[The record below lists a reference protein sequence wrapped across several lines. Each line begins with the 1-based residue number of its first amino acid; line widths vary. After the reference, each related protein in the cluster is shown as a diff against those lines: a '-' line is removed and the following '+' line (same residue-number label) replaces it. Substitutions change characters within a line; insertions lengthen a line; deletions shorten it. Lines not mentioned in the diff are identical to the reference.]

1 MERRG
6 DLFEGLPPPK
16 AFGVAMTECMDLK
29 QIKSAHLIG
38 VGGINMSAVAKILLA
53 AGIKVSG
60 SDLVANDQTK
70 ILTERGADIKI
81 SEDSANIPEGCEL
94 VIVTSAAP
102 VTNKERIAAA
112 QRKIPEMTNF
122 AFLSQWFADYKT
134 IVIAGTHGKSTTTA
148 MLGLMMEKA
157 GLDPTVVVGSKVPG
171 FSDGNL
177 RLGKSD
183 LFVIEGD
190 EYAHHFLEFHPYG
203 LILNNLELDHTDV
216 FGDIESLLVS
226 FHEMVGKVKE
236 GGIIVANTSDSK
248 ITSIL
253 ETEMPTLLARNVRVV
268 RLGEGEDA
276 WKLESKQVDLKR
288 EVTLSKDQITYRF
301 NLAIPGHFNAMNAA
315 AAALM
320 TQGLGG
326 KYEAIAASIQEF
338 KGIWRRFEFLGEKNG
353 ALVYSDYG
361 HHPTAVE
368 ATLKAARESFQ
379 DKRLV
384 LCFQP
389 HHRSRTKALF
399 QDFVKSFDLAD
410 VLILCEIYDVAG
422 RDEDKDKEVSSK
434 QLVDA
439 VAERNRIRGVENTVE
454 FASDPAVSVA
464 RTFEL
469 VKENDVVIFMGA
481 GDIDGAVRNAISTG
495 TKRSEA

>member
-1 MERRG
+1 
-6 DLFEGLPPPK
+6 
-16 AFGVAMTECMDLK
+16 
-29 QIKSAHLIG
+29 
-38 VGGINMSAVAKILLA
+38 
-53 AGIKVSG
+53 
-60 SDLVANDQTK
+60 
-70 ILTERGADIKI
+70 
-81 SEDSANIPEGCEL
+81 
-94 VIVTSAAP
+94 
-102 VTNKERIAAA
+102 
-112 QRKIPEMTNF
+112 
-122 AFLSQWFADYKT
+122 
-134 IVIAGTHGKSTTTA
+134 
-148 MLGLMMEKA
+148 
-157 GLDPTVVVGSKVPG
+157 
-171 FSDGNL
+171 
-177 RLGKSD
+177 
-183 LFVIEGD
+183 
-190 EYAHHFLEFHPYG
+190 